1 MRIFSTIQISIKA
14 MLANKLRTMLT
25 VLGMVIGIASVII
38 VYSAGSGI
46 ESLILGQIESFG
58 TDIVQTEIKVPNN
71 KKGIK
76 EDTQS
81 SINIAT
87 GIQVTTLNLDDAEEI
102 KKLSNIKD
110 GYAAIIGQEQVSF
123 HNENKKTMLLGVS
136 SSYIDI
142 DKSEIDYGRFFTENE
157 DKSLSKVVVIGSK
170 IKEKLFGQNNPIGK
184 FIKIKKTKF
193 KVIGV
198 IKEKGAVM
206 IMDFDDFIYVPIRT
220 LQKRI
225 LGINYIMYTVHQLED
240 LSIGD
245 KTAEDIR
252 MLLRERHNI
261 IKPDIVND
269 ISRDDF
275 RVTTM
280 SEMMDMLGTV
290 TGAITL
296 LLLAI
301 VAVSLVVGGVGIM
314 NIMYV
319 VISERTGEIGLR
331 KAVGASNSDIVKQ
344 FLIES
349 ILITLTG
356 GMIGILLGILISY
369 FIYLGA
375 NYFGLDWRFKIP
387 IKAYFVSLG
396 FSTFFGIVFGVYP
409 AKKASK
415 LEPVE
420 ALNKL

>member
-58 TDIVQTEIKVPNN
+58 TDIVQTEVRVPNN
-71 KKGIK
+71 KKGMK
-76 EDTQS
+76 ADTQS
-81 SINIAT
+81 SMNIAT
-87 GIQVTTLNLDDAEEI
+87 GVQTTTLNLDDAEKI
-102 KKLSNIKD
+102 KKLPNIKN
-110 GYAAIIGQEQVSF
+110 GYAAIIGQEQASF

-136 SSYIDI
+136 SSYIDV

-225 LGINYIMYTVHQLED
+225 LGINHVMYTVHQLKD

-252 MLLRERHNI
+252 ILLRERHNI
-261 IKPDIVND
+261 VKPDIVND

-349 ILITLTG
+349 ILITLAG
-356 GMIGILLGILISY
+356 GIIGVLFGILISY

-375 NYFGLDWRFKIP
+375 NYFGFDWRFKIP
-387 IKAYFVSLG
+387 VKAYFVSLG
-396 FSTFFGIVFGVYP
+396 FSTFFGIIFGVYP

-420 ALNKL
+420 ALNKI

>member
-102 KKLSNIKD
+102 KKLPNIKD

-123 HNENKKTMLLGVS
+123 HNENKKVMLFGVS

-157 DKSLSKVVVIGSK
+157 DKSLSKVVVLGSK

-198 IKEKGAVM
+198 IKERGAVM
-206 IMDFDDFIYVPIRT
+206 TMDFDDFIYTPIRT

-252 MLLRERHNI
+252 ILLRERHNI

-301 VAVSLVVGGVGIM
+301 VVVSLVVGGVGIM

>member
-102 KKLSNIKD
+102 KKLPNIKD

-123 HNENKKTMLLGVS
+123 HNENKKVMLFGVS

-198 IKEKGAVM
+198 IKERGAVM
-206 IMDFDDFIYVPIRT
+206 TMDFDDFIYTPIRT

-301 VAVSLVVGGVGIM
+301 VVVSLVVGGVGIM

>member
-102 KKLSNIKD
+102 KKLPNIKD

-123 HNENKKTMLLGVS
+123 HNENKKVMLFGVS

-157 DKSLSKVVVIGSK
+157 DKSLSKVVVLGSK

-301 VAVSLVVGGVGIM
+301 VVVSLIVGGVGIM